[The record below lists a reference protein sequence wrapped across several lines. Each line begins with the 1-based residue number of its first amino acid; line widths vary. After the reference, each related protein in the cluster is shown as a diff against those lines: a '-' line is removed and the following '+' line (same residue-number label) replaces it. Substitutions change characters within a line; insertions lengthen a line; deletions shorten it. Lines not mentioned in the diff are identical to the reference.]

1 MNNRLAIARDF
12 AKAINN
18 EYISKIILFGSV
30 AREEDTEDSDIDILV
45 VSNYAKLIEP
55 KIREE
60 VFNVV
65 IDKKDGKNVAE
76 TSNEK
81 VELVEDK
88 HFAVNERGLH
98 FFELGFLC
106 DYLGYDWDVKQVKN
120 DENNSVNLFDITL
133 KKKK

>member
-65 IDKKDGKNVAE
+65 IDKKEFISVHVFSEEKLNKIQDFSLLKNIE
-76 TSNEK
+76 E
-81 VELVEDK
+81 
-88 HFAVNERGLH
+88 ERIV
-98 FFELGFLC
+98 LG
-106 DYLGYDWDVKQVKN
+106 
-120 DENNSVNLFDITL
+120 
-133 KKKK
+133 